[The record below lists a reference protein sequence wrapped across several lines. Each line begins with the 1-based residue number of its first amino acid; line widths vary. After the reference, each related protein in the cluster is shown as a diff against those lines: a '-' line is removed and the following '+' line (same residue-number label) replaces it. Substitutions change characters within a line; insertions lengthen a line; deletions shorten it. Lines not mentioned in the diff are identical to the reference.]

1 MTEPAAV
8 IALRDLI
15 AEWRCI
21 ADAAE
26 RELTHVR
33 NPITQA
39 VLTARIAAVC
49 TCAEDLDA
57 LVARVEPPP
66 QEPILAALEAAQQF
80 LDPAVPRGPDVDGW
94 SNTVDLVNTILAAP
108 PSPPPQEPT

>member
-1 MTEPAAV
+1 MAGWYATRRCALRFRGALLSGPARPTEGMETRMTIPPAAV

-80 LDPAVPRGPDVDGW
+80 LD
-94 SNTVDLVNTILAAP
+94 
-108 PSPPPQEPT
+108 